1 MMIKEVQELTG
12 LGRKAIEYYQQKGL
26 IDPAVL
32 ENGYRDYSREEADTL
47 RHIALLRALDV
58 PLEEIRALL
67 SGGKSPDALLRERQS
82 DTDRQQRKTRL
93 MEEYAKTGPTED
105 LKSKLDALNR
115 EESLAKRFFLLL
127 PGYFGQML
135 LYNFAPFLEDP
146 AASEAQEKAFEEA
159 VSFLDSMPPLL
170 LPPDLAEAAESA
182 AEDLSLD
189 VMLEMQQG
197 KRAALR
203 DPQGWYKEHERFIKT
218 YGQMKQTEEYLSAPA
233 VRAGERLK
241 AYLMETGYYE
251 RFIPLIRR
259 LSPAYDE
266 YYREILRAN
275 TIFMGE
281 NAKL

>member
-93 MEEYAKTGPTED
+93 MEDYAKTGPTED
-105 LKSKLDALNR
+105 LKRKLDALGR
-115 EESLAKRFFLLL
+115 EESLAKRFYRLL

-170 LPPDLAEAAESA
+170 LPPDLAEAAEIA

-203 DPQGWYKEHERFIKT
+203 DPEGWFKEHEHFIKA
-218 YGQMKQTEEYLSAPA
+218 YGQMKQTEEYRSAPA
-233 VRAGERLK
+233 VHVGERLK
-241 AYLMETGYYE
+241 TYLTETGYYE
-251 RFIPLIRR
+251 RFIPLMRR

-266 YYREILRAN
+266 YCRDLVRAEAVLEERS
-275 TIFMGE
+275 E
-281 NAKL
+281 N

>member
-47 RHIALLRALDV
+47 RHIALLRVLDV
-58 PLEEIRALL
+58 PLEDIKALL
-67 SGGKSPDALLRERQS
+67 SGTAGPGALLRERQ
-82 DTDRQQRKTRL
+82 TDMDLRQRKTQL
-93 MEEYAKTGPTED
+93 MEEYAKTGPTDD
-105 LKSKLDALNR
+105 LKRKLDALGR
-115 EESLAKRFFLLL
+115 EESLAKRFFRLL

-135 LYNFAPFLEDP
+135 LYNFAPFLEEP
-146 AASEAQEKAFEEA
+146 AANEEQERAFEEA
-159 VSFLDSMPPLL
+159 VSFLDSMPPLR
-170 LPPDLAEAAESA
+170 LPPDLAEAAQSA
-182 AEDLSLD
+182 EEELSLD
-189 VMLEMQQG
+189 VMRQIHND

-203 DPQGWYKEHERFIKT
+203 DPEGWFKEHEQLIKA

-233 VRAGERLK
+233 VRAGTHLK
-241 AYLMETGYYE
+241 AYLTETGYYE
-251 RFIPLIRR
+251 RFIPLMRR

-275 TIFMGE
+275 TILMGE

>member
-58 PLEEIRALL
+58 PLDDIKALL
-67 SGGKSPDALLRERQS
+67 SGTAGPGALLRERQ
-82 DTDRQQRKTRL
+82 TDMDLRQRKTQL

-105 LKSKLDALNR
+105 LKRKLDALSR
-115 EESLAKRFFLLL
+115 EESLAKRFFRLL

-135 LYNFAPFLEDP
+135 LYNFAPFLKDP
-146 AASEAQEKAFEEA
+146 AACEEQERAFEEA
-159 VSFLDSMPPLL
+159 VSFLDSLPPLR
-170 LPPDLAEAAESA
+170 LPPDLAEAAQSA
-182 AEDLSLD
+182 EEELSLD
-189 VMLEMQQG
+189 VMRQIHND

-203 DPQGWYKEHERFIKT
+203 DPEGWFKEHEEFIKA
-218 YGQMKQTEEYLSAPA
+218 YGQMKQTEEYRSAPV
-233 VRAGERLK
+233 VRAGALLK
-241 AYLMETGYYE
+241 AYFEETGYYE
-251 RFIPLIRR
+251 RFIPLMRR

-275 TIFMGE
+275 TIFMVE

>member
-67 SGGKSPDALLRERQS
+67 SGTAGPGALLRERQ
-82 DTDRQQRKTRL
+82 TDMDLRQRKTQL
-93 MEEYAKTGPTED
+93 MEEYAKTGPTDD
-105 LKSKLDALNR
+105 LKSKLDALGR
-115 EESLAKRFFLLL
+115 EESLAKRFFRLL

-135 LYNFAPFLEDP
+135 LYNFAPFLEEP
-146 AASEAQEKAFEEA
+146 AASEEQERAFEEA
-159 VSFLDSMPPLL
+159 VSFLDSLPPLR
-170 LPPDLAEAAESA
+170 LPLDLAEAAQSA
-182 AEDLSLD
+182 AEELPLD
-189 VMLEMQQG
+189 VMRQIHND

-203 DPQGWYKEHERFIKT
+203 DPEGWFKEHEEFIKA
-218 YGQMKQTEEYLSAPA
+218 YGQMKQTEEYRSAPV
-233 VRAGERLK
+233 VRAGALLK
-241 AYLMETGYYE
+241 AYFEETGYYE
-251 RFIPLIRR
+251 RFIPLMRR

-275 TIFMGE
+275 TILMGE

>member
-32 ENGYRDYSREEADTL
+32 ENGYRDYSQEEADTL

-67 SGGKSPDALLRERQS
+67 SGSAGPGALLRERH
-82 DTDRQQRKTRL
+82 TDMDLRQRKTHL
-93 MEEYAKTGPTED
+93 MEEYAKTGPTDD
-105 LKSKLDALNR
+105 LKSKLDALTR
-115 EESLAKRFFLLL
+115 EESLAKRFYRLL

-203 DPQGWYKEHERFIKT
+203 DPEGWYKEHERFIKA
-218 YGQMKQTEEYLSAPA
+218 YGQMKQTEEYRSAPA
-233 VRAGERLK
+233 VRAGAHLK
-241 AYLMETGYYE
+241 AYLTETGYYE
-251 RFIPLIRR
+251 RFIPLMRR

-275 TIFMGE
+275 TIFMVE

>member
-58 PLEEIRALL
+58 PLDDIKALL
-67 SGGKSPDALLRERQS
+67 SGTAGPGALLRERQ
-82 DTDRQQRKTRL
+82 TDMDLRQRKTRL
-93 MEEYAKTGPTED
+93 MEEYAKTDPTDD
-105 LKSKLDALNR
+105 LKRKLDALGR
-115 EESLAKRFFLLL
+115 EESLAKRFFRLL

-135 LYNFAPFLEDP
+135 LYNFAPFLKDP
-146 AASEAQEKAFEEA
+146 AASEEQERAFEEA
-159 VSFLDSMPPLL
+159 VSFLDSMPPLR
-170 LPPDLAEAAESA
+170 LPPDLAEAAQSA
-182 AEDLSLD
+182 AEELSLD
-189 VMLEMQQG
+189 VMRQIHND

-203 DPQGWYKEHERFIKT
+203 DPEGWFKEHEEFIKA
-218 YGQMKQTEEYLSAPA
+218 YGQMKQTEEYRNAPV
-233 VRAGERLK
+233 VRVGALLK
-241 AYLMETGYYE
+241 AYFEETGYYE
-251 RFIPLIRR
+251 RFIPLMRR

-275 TIFMGE
+275 TILMGE

>member
-12 LGRKAIEYYQQKGL
+12 LSRKAIEYYQQKGL

-58 PLEEIRALL
+58 PLDDIKALL
-67 SGGKSPDALLRERQS
+67 SGSAGPGALLRTRQ
-82 DTDRQQRKTRL
+82 TDMDLRQRKTQL
-93 MEEYAKTGPTED
+93 MEEYAKTGPTDD
-105 LKSKLDALNR
+105 LKSKLDALGR
-115 EESLAKRFFLLL
+115 EESLAKRFFRLL

-135 LYNFAPFLEDP
+135 LYNFAPFLKDP
-146 AASEAQEKAFEEA
+146 AACEEQERAFEEA
-159 VSFLDSMPPLL
+159 VSFLDSLPPLR

-189 VMLEMQQG
+189 VMRQIQKG

-203 DPQGWYKEHERFIKT
+203 DPEGWFKEHEHFIKA
-218 YGQMKQTEEYLSAPA
+218 YGQMKQTEEYCSAPA
-233 VRAGERLK
+233 VRVDERLK
-241 AYLMETGYYE
+241 TYLMETGYYE
-251 RFIPLIRR
+251 RFIPLMRR

-275 TIFMGE
+275 TILMGE

>member
-26 IDPAVL
+26 IKPLVL

-58 PLEEIRALL
+58 PLEDIKALL
-67 SGGKSPDALLRERQS
+67 SGSAGPGALLRERH
-82 DTDRQQRKTRL
+82 TDMDLRQRKTHL
-93 MEEYAKTGPTED
+93 MEEYAKTGPTDD
-105 LKSKLDALNR
+105 LKSKLDALGR
-115 EESLAKRFFLLL
+115 EESLAKRFFRLL

-203 DPQGWYKEHERFIKT
+203 DPQGWFKEHEEFIKA
-218 YGQMKQTEEYLSAPA
+218 YGQMKQTEEYRSAPA
-233 VRAGERLK
+233 VRAGAHLK
-241 AYLMETGYYE
+241 AYLTETGYYE
-251 RFIPLIRR
+251 RFIPLMRR

-275 TIFMGE
+275 TILMGE

>member
-58 PLEEIRALL
+58 PLDDIKALL
-67 SGGKSPDALLRERQS
+67 SGTAGPGALLRERQ
-82 DTDRQQRKTRL
+82 TDMDLRQRKTRL

-115 EESLAKRFFLLL
+115 EESLAKRFFRLL
-127 PGYFGQML
+127 PGYFGQVL
-135 LYNFAPFLEDP
+135 LYNFAPFLKDP
-146 AASEAQEKAFEEA
+146 AASEEQERAFEEA
-159 VSFLDSMPPLL
+159 VSFLDSMPPLR

-182 AEDLSLD
+182 AEGVSLD
-189 VMLEMQQG
+189 MMRDMQKD

-203 DPQGWYKEHERFIKT
+203 DPEGWFKEHEEFIKA
-218 YGQMKQTEEYLSAPA
+218 YGQMKQTEEYRSAPA
-233 VRAGERLK
+233 VRAGEHLK

-251 RFIPLIRR
+251 RFIPLMRR

-275 TIFMGE
+275 TIFMVE

>member
-26 IDPAVL
+26 INPAVL

-105 LKSKLDALNR
+105 LKSKLDALGR
-115 EESLAKRFFLLL
+115 EESLAKRFFRLL

-146 AASEAQEKAFEEA
+146 AASDAQEKAFEEA

-170 LPPDLAEAAESA
+170 LPPDLAEAAE
-182 AEDLSLD
+182 DLSLD

-203 DPQGWYKEHERFIKT
+203 DPQGWFKEHEHFIKT

-233 VRAGERLK
+233 VRAGEHLK
-241 AYLMETGYYE
+241 AYLTETGYYE
-251 RFIPLIRR
+251 RFIPLMRR
-259 LSPAYDE
+259 LSPAYNE
-266 YYREILRAN
+266 YCRDLLRAEAVLA
-275 TIFMGE
+275 GE
-281 NAKL
+281 SAKQ

>member
-58 PLEEIRALL
+58 PLDDIKALL
-67 SGGKSPDALLRERQS
+67 SGTAGPGALLRERQ
-82 DTDRQQRKTRL
+82 TDMDLRQRKTQL
-93 MEEYAKTGPTED
+93 MEEYAKTGPTDD
-105 LKSKLDALNR
+105 LKRKLDALGR
-115 EESLAKRFFLLL
+115 EESLAKRFFRLL

-146 AASEAQEKAFEEA
+146 AASEAQERAFEEA
-159 VSFLDSMPPLL
+159 VSFLDSMPPLR
-170 LPPDLAEAAESA
+170 LPPDLAEAAQSA
-182 AEDLSLD
+182 EEELSLD
-189 VMLEMQQG
+189 VMRQIHND

-203 DPQGWYKEHERFIKT
+203 DPEGWFKEHEHFIKT
-218 YGQMKQTEEYLSAPA
+218 YGQMKQTEEYRSAPA
-233 VRAGERLK
+233 VRAGAHLK
-241 AYLMETGYYE
+241 AYLTETGYYE
-251 RFIPLIRR
+251 RFIPLMRR

-266 YYREILRAN
+266 YCRDLLRAE
-275 TIFMGE
+275 TVLAGDS
-281 NAKL
+281 AKQ

>member
-26 IDPAVL
+26 INPAVL
-32 ENGYRDYSREEADTL
+32 ENGYRDYSQEEADTL

-67 SGGKSPDALLRERQS
+67 SGTAGPGALLRERQ
-82 DTDRQQRKTRL
+82 TDMDLRQRKTQL

-105 LKSKLDALNR
+105 LKSKLDALGR
-115 EESLAKRFFLLL
+115 EESLAKRFFRLL

-146 AASEAQEKAFEEA
+146 AASEEQERAFEEA

-203 DPQGWYKEHERFIKT
+203 DPQGWYKEHERFIKA

-233 VRAGERLK
+233 VRAGAHLK
-241 AYLMETGYYE
+241 AYLTETGYYE
-251 RFIPLIRR
+251 RFIPLMRR

-275 TIFMGE
+275 TIFMVE

>member
-26 IDPAVL
+26 INPAVL
-32 ENGYRDYSREEADTL
+32 ENGYRDYSQEEADTL

-67 SGGKSPDALLRERQS
+67 SGTAGPGALLRERQ
-82 DTDRQQRKTRL
+82 TDMDLRQRKTQL

-105 LKSKLDALNR
+105 LKKKLDALGR
-115 EESLAKRFFLLL
+115 EESLAKRFFRLL
-127 PGYFGQML
+127 PGYFGQVL
-135 LYNFAPFLEDP
+135 LYNFAPFLEEP
-146 AASEAQEKAFEEA
+146 AANEAQEKAFEEA
-159 VSFLDSMPPLL
+159 VSFLDSLPPLL

-182 AEDLSLD
+182 AEELPLD
-189 VMLEMQQG
+189 VMRQIQ
-197 KRAALR
+197 KDKCAALR
-203 DPQGWYKEHERFIKT
+203 DPEGWFKEHEHFIKA
-218 YGQMKQTEEYLSAPA
+218 YGQMKQTEEYRSAPA
-233 VRAGERLK
+233 VRAGAHLK
-241 AYLMETGYYE
+241 AYLTETGYYE
-251 RFIPLIRR
+251 RFIPLMRR

-275 TIFMGE
+275 TIFMVE

>member
-26 IDPAVL
+26 INPAVL

-93 MEEYAKTGPTED
+93 MEEYSKTGPTED
-105 LKSKLDALNR
+105 LKRKLDALGR
-115 EESLAKRFFLLL
+115 EESLAKRFYRLL

-135 LYNFAPFLEDP
+135 LNNLAPFLEDP

-170 LPPDLAEAAESA
+170 LPPDLAEAAE
-182 AEDLSLD
+182 DLSLD

-203 DPQGWYKEHERFIKT
+203 DPEGWFKEHERFIKA
-218 YGQMKQTEEYLSAPA
+218 YGQMKQTEEYRSAPA
-233 VRAGERLK
+233 VRAGAHLK
-241 AYLMETGYYE
+241 AYLTETGYYE
-251 RFIPLIRR
+251 RFIPLMRR

-266 YYREILRAN
+266 YCRDLVRAEAVLEERS
-275 TIFMGE
+275 E
-281 NAKL
+281 N

>member
-26 IDPAVL
+26 INPAVL

-58 PLEEIRALL
+58 PLDDIKALL
-67 SGGKSPDALLRERQS
+67 SGSAGPGALLRERQ
-82 DTDRQQRKTRL
+82 TDMDLRQRKTRL

-105 LKSKLDALNR
+105 LKSKLDALGR
-115 EESLAKRFFLLL
+115 EESLAKRFFRLL

-159 VSFLDSMPPLL
+159 VSFLDSLPPLR
-170 LPPDLAEAAESA
+170 LPPDLAEAAEST
-182 AEDLSLD
+182 AEELPLD
-189 VMLEMQQG
+189 VMRQIHND

-203 DPQGWYKEHERFIKT
+203 DPQGWFKEHERFIKA
-218 YGQMKQTEEYLSAPA
+218 YGQMKQTEEYFSAPA
-233 VRAGERLK
+233 VRAGAHLK
-241 AYLMETGYYE
+241 AYLTETGYYE
-251 RFIPLIRR
+251 RFIPLMRR

-266 YYREILRAN
+266 YCGDLLRAE
-275 TIFMGE
+275 TVLAGE
-281 NAKL
+281 GAKQ

>member
-1 MMIKEVQELTG
+1 MMIREVQELTG

-32 ENGYRDYSREEADTL
+32 ENGYRDYSQEEADTL

-67 SGGKSPDALLRERQS
+67 SGGKSPGALLRERQ
-82 DTDRQQRKTRL
+82 TDMDLRRRKTRL
-93 MEEYAKTGPTED
+93 IEEYAKSGPTED
-105 LKSKLDALNR
+105 LKRKLDALGR
-115 EESLAKRFFLLL
+115 EESLAKRFFRLL
-127 PGYFGQML
+127 PGYFGQVL
-135 LYNFAPFLEDP
+135 LYNFAPFLEEP
-146 AASEAQEKAFEEA
+146 AANEAQEKAFEEA
-159 VSFLDSMPPLL
+159 VSFLDSLPPLL

-203 DPQGWYKEHERFIKT
+203 DPEGWYKEHEEFIKA
-218 YGQMKQTEEYLSAPA
+218 YGQMKQTEEYRSVPA

-241 AYLMETGYYE
+241 AYLTETGYYE
-251 RFIPLIRR
+251 RFIPLMRR

-266 YYREILRAN
+266 YCRDLVRAEAVLEERS
-275 TIFMGE
+275 E
-281 NAKL
+281 N

>member
-12 LGRKAIEYYQQKGL
+12 LSRKAIEYYQQKGL

-58 PLEEIRALL
+58 PLDDIKALL
-67 SGGKSPDALLRERQS
+67 SGSAGPGALLRERQ
-82 DTDRQQRKTRL
+82 TDMDLRQRKTLL
-93 MEEYAKTGPTED
+93 MEEYAKTGPTDD
-105 LKSKLDALNR
+105 LKKKLDALGR
-115 EESLAKRFFLLL
+115 EESLAKRFFRLL

-146 AASEAQEKAFEEA
+146 AASEAQEKTFEEA
-159 VSFLDSMPPLL
+159 VSFLDSLPPLL

-182 AEDLSLD
+182 AEGVSLD
-189 VMLEMQQG
+189 MMRDMQKD

-203 DPQGWYKEHERFIKT
+203 DPQGWYKEHEDMIKA

-251 RFIPLIRR
+251 RFIPLMRR

-266 YYREILRAN
+266 YYRDLLRAEPVLA
-275 TIFMGE
+275 GE
-281 NAKL
+281 SAKK

>member
-105 LKSKLDALNR
+105 LKRKLDALGR
-115 EESLAKRFFLLL
+115 EESLAKRFYRLL

-135 LYNFAPFLEDP
+135 LYNFAPFLEDS
-146 AASEAQEKAFEEA
+146 AENEDQERAFDEA
-159 VSFLDSMPPLL
+159 VTFLDSLPPLR

-182 AEDLSLD
+182 AEGVSLD
-189 VMLEMQQG
+189 MMRDMQKD

-203 DPQGWYKEHERFIKT
+203 DPQGWFKEHEHFIKT
-218 YGQMKQTEEYLSAPA
+218 YGQMKQTEEYRNAPV
-233 VRAGERLK
+233 VRAGAHLK
-241 AYLMETGYYE
+241 AYLTETGYYE
-251 RFIPLIRR
+251 RFIPLMRR

-266 YYREILRAN
+266 YCRDLLRAE
-275 TIFMGE
+275 TVLAGDS
-281 NAKL
+281 AKQ

>member
-26 IDPAVL
+26 INPAVL
-32 ENGYRDYSREEADTL
+32 ENGYRDYSQEEADTL

-105 LKSKLDALNR
+105 LKCKLDALNR
-115 EESLAKRFFLLL
+115 EESLAKRFFRLL

-146 AASEAQEKAFEEA
+146 AENEDQEKAFEEA

-170 LPPDLAEAAESA
+170 LPPDLAEA

-203 DPQGWYKEHERFIKT
+203 DPQGWYKEHERFIKA

-233 VRAGERLK
+233 VRAGAHLK
-241 AYLMETGYYE
+241 AYLTETGYYE
-251 RFIPLIRR
+251 RFIPLMRR

-275 TIFMGE
+275 TILMGE

>member
-26 IDPAVL
+26 INPAVL

-93 MEEYAKTGPTED
+93 MEEYAKTGPTDD
-105 LKSKLDALNR
+105 LKKKLDALGR
-115 EESLAKRFFLLL
+115 EESLAKRFFRLL

-203 DPQGWYKEHERFIKT
+203 DPQGWYKEHERFIKA
-218 YGQMKQTEEYLSAPA
+218 YGQMKQTEEYRSAPV
-233 VRAGERLK
+233 VRAGALLK
-241 AYLMETGYYE
+241 AYFEETGYYE
-251 RFIPLIRR
+251 RFIPLMRR

-266 YYREILRAN
+266 YCRDLERAEAVLEERS
-275 TIFMGE
+275 E
-281 NAKL
+281 N

>member
-67 SGGKSPDALLRERQS
+67 SGGKSPDALLRERQ
-82 DTDRQQRKTRL
+82 TDMDLRQRKTQL
-93 MEEYAKTGPTED
+93 MEEYAKTGPTDD
-105 LKSKLDALNR
+105 LKSKLDALGR
-115 EESLAKRFFLLL
+115 EESLAKRFFRLL

-135 LYNFAPFLEDP
+135 LYNFAPFLEEP
-146 AASEAQEKAFEEA
+146 AASEEQERAFEEA
-159 VSFLDSMPPLL
+159 VSFLDSLPSLR
-170 LPPDLAEAAESA
+170 LPPDLAEAAQSA
-182 AEDLSLD
+182 EEELSLD
-189 VMLEMQQG
+189 VMRQIHND

-203 DPQGWYKEHERFIKT
+203 DPEGWYKEHEEFIKA

-233 VRAGERLK
+233 VRAGAHLK
-241 AYLMETGYYE
+241 AYLTETGYYE
-251 RFIPLIRR
+251 RFIPLMRR

-266 YYREILRAN
+266 YCRDLLRAE
-275 TIFMGE
+275 TVLAGDS
-281 NAKL
+281 AKQ

>member
-26 IDPAVL
+26 INPAVL
-32 ENGYRDYSREEADTL
+32 ENGYRDYSQEEADTL

-105 LKSKLDALNR
+105 LKSKLDALGR
-115 EESLAKRFFLLL
+115 EESLAKRFFRLL

-159 VSFLDSMPPLL
+159 VSFLDSLPPLL

-203 DPQGWYKEHERFIKT
+203 DPEGWYKEHEDMIKA
-218 YGQMKQTEEYLSAPA
+218 YGQMKQTEEYRNAPV
-233 VRAGERLK
+233 VRAGALLK
-241 AYLMETGYYE
+241 AYFEETGYYE
-251 RFIPLIRR
+251 RFIPLMRR

-275 TIFMGE
+275 TILMGE

>member
-12 LGRKAIEYYQQKGL
+12 LSRKAIEYYQQKGL

-58 PLEEIRALL
+58 PLDDIKALL
-67 SGGKSPDALLRERQS
+67 SGSAGPGALLRTRQ
-82 DTDRQQRKTRL
+82 TDMDLRQRKTQL
-93 MEEYAKTGPTED
+93 MEEYAKTGPTDD
-105 LKSKLDALNR
+105 LKSKLDALGR
-115 EESLAKRFFLLL
+115 EESLAKRFFRLL

-135 LYNFAPFLEDP
+135 LYNFAPFLKDP
-146 AASEAQEKAFEEA
+146 AACEEQERAFEEA
-159 VSFLDSMPPLL
+159 VSFLDSLPPLR

-203 DPQGWYKEHERFIKT
+203 DPQGWYKEHERFIKA
-218 YGQMKQTEEYLSAPA
+218 YGQMKQTEEYRSAPA
-233 VRAGERLK
+233 VRAGAHLNPN
-241 AYLMETGYYE
+241 
-251 RFIPLIRR
+251 F
-259 LSPAYDE
+259 S
-266 YYREILRAN
+266 N
-275 TIFMGE
+275 
-281 NAKL
+281 

>member
-26 IDPAVL
+26 INPAVL

-67 SGGKSPDALLRERQS
+67 SGGKSPDALLRERHS
-82 DTDRQQRKTRL
+82 DTDRQQRKTRM

-105 LKSKLDALNR
+105 LKSKLDALGR
-115 EESLAKRFFLLL
+115 EESLAKRFFRLL

-135 LYNFAPFLEDP
+135 LYNFAPFLEGP

-203 DPQGWYKEHERFIKT
+203 DPEGWFKEHEHFIKT

-233 VRAGERLK
+233 VRAGTHLK
-241 AYLMETGYYE
+241 AYLTETGYYE
-251 RFIPLIRR
+251 RFIPLMRR

-266 YYREILRAN
+266 YCRDLLRAEPVLKERP
-275 TIFMGE
+275 E
-281 NAKL
+281 N

>member
-67 SGGKSPDALLRERQS
+67 SGSAGPGALLRERQ
-82 DTDRQQRKTRL
+82 TDMDLRQRKTQL
-93 MEEYAKTGPTED
+93 MEEYAKTGPTDD
-105 LKSKLDALNR
+105 LKKKLDALGR
-115 EESLAKRFFLLL
+115 EDSLAKRFYRLL

-159 VSFLDSMPPLL
+159 VSFLDSMPPLR
-170 LPPDLAEAAESA
+170 LPPDLAEAAQSA
-182 AEDLSLD
+182 AEGVSLD
-189 VMLEMQQG
+189 MMRYMQKD

-203 DPQGWYKEHERFIKT
+203 DPEGWYKEHEDMIKA
-218 YGQMKQTEEYLSAPA
+218 YGQMKQTEEYRSAPA
-233 VRAGERLK
+233 VRAGAHLK
-241 AYLMETGYYE
+241 AYLTETGYYE
-251 RFIPLIRR
+251 RFIPLMRR

-275 TIFMGE
+275 TIFMVE

>member
-32 ENGYRDYSREEADTL
+32 ENGYRDYSPEEADTL

-58 PLEEIRALL
+58 PLDDIKALL
-67 SGGKSPDALLRERQS
+67 SGTAGPGALLRERQ
-82 DTDRQQRKTRL
+82 TDMDLRQRKTQL
-93 MEEYAKTGPTED
+93 MEEYAKTGPTDD
-105 LKSKLDALNR
+105 LKSKLDALGR
-115 EESLAKRFFLLL
+115 EESLAKRFFRLL

-135 LYNFAPFLEDP
+135 LYNFAPFLKDP
-146 AASEAQEKAFEEA
+146 AASEEQERAFEEA

-203 DPQGWYKEHERFIKT
+203 DPQGWYKEHERFIKA
-218 YGQMKQTEEYLSAPA
+218 YGQMKQTEEYRNAPV
-233 VRAGERLK
+233 VRAGALLK
-241 AYLMETGYYE
+241 AYFEETGYYE
-251 RFIPLIRR
+251 RFIPLMRR

-266 YYREILRAN
+266 YCRDLLRAE
-275 TIFMGE
+275 TVLAGDS
-281 NAKL
+281 AKQ

>member
-32 ENGYRDYSREEADTL
+32 ENGYRDYSQEEADTL

-93 MEEYAKTGPTED
+93 MEDYAKTGPTED
-105 LKSKLDALNR
+105 LKRKLDALGR
-115 EESLAKRFFLLL
+115 EESLAKRFFRLL

-170 LPPDLAEAAESA
+170 LPPDLAEAAEIA

-203 DPQGWYKEHERFIKT
+203 DPEGWFKEHERFIKA
-218 YGQMKQTEEYLSAPA
+218 YGQMKQTEEYRSAPA
-233 VRAGERLK
+233 VRASELLK
-241 AYLMETGYYE
+241 AYLTETGCYE
-251 RFIPLIRR
+251 RFIPLMRR

-266 YYREILRAN
+266 YCRDLVRAEAVLEERS
-275 TIFMGE
+275 E
-281 NAKL
+281 N